1 MRAQTI
7 NFQRHPAEQLRRLE
21 QGRPSLRLL
30 VIAAVLL
37 GGALLL
43 AVSGQDGT
51 GIRHVWVPAVRLLA
65 LALAVLGIVVLM
77 RLHARRHH

>member
-1 MRAQTI
+1 VATQTSQGEPTEVRAQTI

-21 QGRPSLRLL
+21 QGRPSVRLL
-30 VIAAVLL
+30 ASVAVLL

-51 GIRHVWVPAVRLLA
+51 GTRHV
-65 LALAVLGIVVLM
+65 
-77 RLHARRHH
+77 